1 MMSDQPPVITP
12 APVPPA
18 AAVRAGRNG
27 KKSKGYFPPEI
38 VRAVSFYI
46 ISLCIMASVVV
57 CILAIWDFAKKDSL
71 WRLVASFL
79 VIAAGTALF
88 AVVNSICGEEQKS

>member
-1 MMSDQPPVITP
+1 MPV
-12 APVPPA
+12 VSCNLV
-18 AAVRAGRNG
+18 VR
-27 KKSKGYFPPEI
+27 
-38 VRAVSFYI
+38 
-46 ISLCIMASVVV
+46 
-57 CILAIWDFAKKDSL
+57 ILAIWDFAKKDSL